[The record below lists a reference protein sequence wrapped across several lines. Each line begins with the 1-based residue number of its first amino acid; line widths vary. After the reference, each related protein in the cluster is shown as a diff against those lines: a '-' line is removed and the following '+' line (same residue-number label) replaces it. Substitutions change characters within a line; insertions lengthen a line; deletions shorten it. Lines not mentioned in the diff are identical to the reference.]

1 MKTRNYRF
9 TSESVTEGHPDKVA
23 DQISDAILDAHL
35 KNDPQARV
43 AVETAVKT
51 NLVVLVGEVTAKDYV
66 DYVGVAKQ
74 VLQRIGYTDPNLG
87 FSVQENM
94 YVVNIQHQSEDIALG
109 VDKSL
114 ESKTGLLDNEL
125 GAGDQGMMFGYAVDE
140 TENYMPLSIELA
152 HALTRRLADVRKQN
166 MVHFLRPD
174 GKAQVTVLYDGLTPV
189 EVEHVVVSAQHSP
202 EVHESTLR
210 EFIVEEVIK
219 KVIPE
224 DLLTQKTKFHINPTG
239 RFVVGGPAGDSGLTG
254 RKIIVDTYG
263 SRAPHGGG
271 SFSGK
276 DPTKVDRSATYAA
289 RYLAKNIVAAG
300 LAREVLIQLAYVI
313 GEAKPV
319 SIYVDTFG
327 TGKVDEA
334 DLEKYLMEQDYI
346 ELTPKGIINK
356 FNLQHPQG
364 WNYLDTASYGHFGKP
379 YLPWEQLD
387 MVPVLQDYFAVNACT
402 NC

>member
-1 MKTRNYRF
+1 MKTRNHRF

-35 KNDPQARV
+35 KGDPQARV
-43 AVETAVKT
+43 AVETTVKT
-51 NLVVLVGEVTAKDYV
+51 NLVVLVGEVTSKNYV
-66 DYVGVAKQ
+66 DYVGVTRH
-74 VLQRIGYTDPNLG
+74 VLEHIGYTDPSLG

-109 VDKSL
+109 VDRSL
-114 ESKTGLLDNEL
+114 ESKSGELEDEL

-140 TENYMPLSIELA
+140 TENYMPLTIELS
-152 HALTRRLADVRKQN
+152 HALTKRLSEVRKQKL
-166 MVHFLRPD
+166 VDFLRPD
-174 GKAQVTVLYDGLTPV
+174 GKAQVTVVYDGLTPI

-202 EVHESTLR
+202 DVHENTLR

-219 KVIPE
+219 KVIPSE
-224 DLLTQKTKFHINPTG
+224 LLTDRTHFHINPTG
-239 RFVVGGPAGDSGLTG
+239 RFVTGGPNGDSGLTG

-300 LAREVLIQLAYVI
+300 LAREALIQLAYVI

-327 TGKVDEA
+327 TGNVDEGE
-334 DLEKYLMEQDYI
+334 LERYLMEQDYI
-346 ELTPKGIINK
+346 ELTPKGIIDK
-356 FNLQHPQG
+356 FGLQHPEG
-364 WNYLDTASYGHFGKP
+364 WNYLDTAAYGHFGKP
-379 YLPWEQLD
+379 HFPWEQLD
-387 MVPVLQDYFAVNACT
+387 MVPILQEYFSVNACT